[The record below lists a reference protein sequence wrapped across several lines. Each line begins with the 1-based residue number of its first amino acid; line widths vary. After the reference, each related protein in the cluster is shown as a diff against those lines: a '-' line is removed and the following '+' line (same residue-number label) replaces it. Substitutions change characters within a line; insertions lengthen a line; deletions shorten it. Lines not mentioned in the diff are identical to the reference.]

1 MKTRGLNAFQLKLFM
16 AFLMVFDHIYK
27 IPGLLPTSWDGIF
40 HLLTRCVGAWFAFSA
55 VEGFLHTRNRVA
67 YNARLFIWATI
78 MQLGNTILTMLFH
91 SKGIHLENNI
101 FLSLACGLL
110 VLNLVFGF
118 SKNRQAPRDEKRY
131 LRLGGAVLVGLAGVV
146 LTEGGMIII
155 PFMLLSYIFR
165 NQPALRTLS
174 YMVLAFLLF
183 CLSIE
188 IYPTMGTTI
197 SMMLYNSDW
206 AFITVLPFLH
216 LYNGERGYN
225 GKWGKYFFY
234 IFYPAHLWIIAL
246 IAYLVQR

>member
-1 MKTRGLNAFQLKLFM
+1 
-16 AFLMVFDHIYK
+16 
-27 IPGLLPTSWDGIF
+27 
-40 HLLTRCVGAWFAFSA
+40 
-55 VEGFLHTRNRVA
+55 
-67 YNARLFIWATI
+67 

-91 SKGIHLENNI
+91 TKGIHLENNI
-101 FLSLACGLL
+101 FLSLACGVL
-110 VLNLVFGF
+110 VLNLVFGL
-118 SKNRQAPRDEKRY
+118 SKNSEEIMDEKRY
-131 LRLGGAVLVGLAGVV
+131 LRIGAAVLIGLAGVF
-146 LTEGGMIII
+146 LTEGGMTII
-155 PFMLLSYIFR
+155 PLMLLSYIFR

-188 IYPTMGTTI
+188 IYPTMGATI
-197 SMMLYNSDW
+197 SMML
-206 AFITVLPFLH
+206 LPFLH

>member
-16 AFLMVFDHIYK
+16 AFLMIFDHINK
-27 IPGLLPTSWDGIF
+27 IPGLLPTGWDGIF

-55 VEGFLHTRNRVA
+55 VEGFLHTRNRLA
-67 YNARLFIWATI
+67 YNARLFIWAAI
-78 MQLGNTILTMLFH
+78 MQLGNSILTLLFQG
-91 SKGIHLENNI
+91 KGIYLGNNI
-101 FLSLACGLL
+101 FLTLACGLL

-118 SKNRQAPRDEKRY
+118 SNNSGAPKDEKRY
-131 LRLGGAVLVGLAGVV
+131 LRLGGAVLVGLAGVL
-146 LTEGGMIII
+146 LTEGGMTII

-188 IYPTMGTTI
+188 IYPTMGATL

>member
-16 AFLMVFDHIYK
+16 AFLMVFDHIDK
-27 IPGLLPTSWDGIF
+27 IPGLLPTGWDGIF

-67 YNARLFIWATI
+67 YNARLFIWAAI
-78 MQLGNTILTMLFH
+78 MQLGNTILTLLFQG
-91 SKGIHLENNI
+91 KGIYLGNNI
-101 FLSLACGLL
+101 FLTLACGLL
-110 VLNLVFGF
+110 VLNLLFGL
-118 SKNRQAPRDEKRY
+118 SKKSEDSKTEKRY
-131 LRLGGAVLVGLAGVV
+131 VRIGAAVLIGLAGVL
-146 LTEGGMIII
+146 LTEGGMTII
-155 PFMLLSYIFR
+155 PLMLISYIFR

-188 IYPTMGTTI
+188 IYPTMGATI

-234 IFYPAHLWIIAL
+234 VFYPAHLWIIAL

>member
-27 IPGLLPTSWDGIF
+27 IPGLLPTGWDGIF

-67 YNARLFIWATI
+67 YNARLFIWAAI
-78 MQLGNTILTMLFH
+78 MQLGNTILTLLFQG
-91 SKGIHLENNI
+91 KGIYLGNNI
-101 FLSLACGLL
+101 FLTLACGVL

-118 SKNRQAPRDEKRY
+118 SKNGEEITDEKRY
-131 LRLGGAVLVGLAGVV
+131 LRIGAAVLIGLAGVF
-146 LTEGGMIII
+146 LTEGGMTII
-155 PFMLLSYIFR
+155 PLMLLSYIFR

-183 CLSIE
+183 CLSIQ
-188 IYPTMGTTI
+188 IYPTMGATI

-234 IFYPAHLWIIAL
+234 IFYPAHLWLIAL

>member
-16 AFLMVFDHIYK
+16 AFLMVFDHIDK
-27 IPGLLPTSWDGIF
+27 IPGLLPTGWDGIF

-67 YNARLFIWATI
+67 YNARLFIWAAI
-78 MQLGNTILTMLFH
+78 MQLGNTILTMLFQG
-91 SKGIHLENNI
+91 KGIYLGNNI
-101 FLSLACGLL
+101 FLTLACGLL
-110 VLNLVFGF
+110 VLNLLFGF
-118 SKNRQAPRDEKRY
+118 SKNRQAPRHEKRY
-131 LRLGGAVLVGLAGVV
+131 LRLGGAVLVGLAGVL
-146 LTEGGMIII
+146 LTEGGMTII

-165 NQPALRTLS
+165 NQPVLRTLS
-174 YMVLAFLLF
+174 YIVLAFLLF

-188 IYPTMGTTI
+188 IYPTMGVTI

>member
-16 AFLMVFDHIYK
+16 AFLMVFDHIDK
-27 IPGLLPTSWDGIF
+27 IPGLLPTGWDGIF

-55 VEGFLHTRNRVA
+55 VEGFLHTRNRLA
-67 YNARLFIWATI
+67 YNARLFIWAAI
-78 MQLGNTILTMLFH
+78 MQLGNSILTLLFQG
-91 SKGIHLENNI
+91 KGIYLGNNI
-101 FLSLACGLL
+101 FLTLACGLL

-118 SKNRQAPRDEKRY
+118 SNNSGAPKDEKRY
-131 LRLGGAVLVGLAGVV
+131 LRLGGAVLVGLAGVL
-146 LTEGGMIII
+146 LTEGGMTII

-188 IYPTMGTTI
+188 IYPTMGATI

-206 AFITVLPFLH
+206 AFITVLPFLR

-225 GKWGKYFFY
+225 GKYFFY
-234 IFYPAHLWIIAL
+234 IFYPAHLWFIAL

>member
-1 MKTRGLNAFQLKLFM
+1 MKTRGFNAFQLKLFM
-16 AFLMVFDHIYK
+16 AFLMVFDHIGK
-27 IPGLLPTSWDGIF
+27 IPGLLPTGWDGIF
-40 HLLTRCVGAWFAFSA
+40 HLLTRCVAAWFAFSA
-55 VEGFLHTRNRVA
+55 VEGFLHTRNRLA
-67 YNARLFIWATI
+67 YNARLFIWGAI

-101 FLSLACGLL
+101 FLSLACGVL
-110 VLNLVFGF
+110 VLNLVFGL
-118 SKNRQAPRDEKRY
+118 SKNSEKIMDEKRY
-131 LRLGGAVLVGLAGVV
+131 LRIGAAVLIGLAGVF
-146 LTEGGMIII
+146 LTEGGMTII
-155 PFMLLSYIFR
+155 PLMLISYIFR
-165 NQPALRTLS
+165 NQPALRTFS

-188 IYPTMGTTI
+188 IYPTMGATL

-225 GKWGKYFFY
+225 GQWGKYFFY

>member
-16 AFLMVFDHIYK
+16 AFLMIFDHINK
-27 IPGLLPTSWDGIF
+27 IPGLLPTGWDGIF

-55 VEGFLHTRNRVA
+55 VEGFLHTRNRLA
-67 YNARLFIWATI
+67 YNARLFIWAAI
-78 MQLGNTILTMLFH
+78 MQLGNSILTLLFQG
-91 SKGIHLENNI
+91 KGIYLGNNI
-101 FLSLACGLL
+101 FLTLACGLL

-118 SKNRQAPRDEKRY
+118 SNNSGAPKDEKRY
-131 LRLGGAVLVGLAGVV
+131 LRLGGAVLVGLAGVL
-146 LTEGGMIII
+146 LTEGGMTII

-165 NQPALRTLS
+165 NQPVLRTLS
-174 YMVLAFLLF
+174 YIVLAFLLF

-188 IYPTMGTTI
+188 IYPTMGATI

>member
-16 AFLMVFDHIYK
+16 AFLMIFDHINK
-27 IPGLLPTSWDGIF
+27 IPGLLPTGWDGIF

-55 VEGFLHTRNRVA
+55 VEGFLHTRNRLA
-67 YNARLFIWATI
+67 YNARLFIWAAI
-78 MQLGNTILTMLFH
+78 MQLGNSILTLLFQG
-91 SKGIHLENNI
+91 KGIYLGNNI
-101 FLSLACGLL
+101 FLTLACGLL

-118 SKNRQAPRDEKRY
+118 SKNRQAPRHEKRY
-131 LRLGGAVLVGLAGVV
+131 LRLGGAVLVGLAGVL
-146 LTEGGMIII
+146 LTEGGMTII

-174 YMVLAFLLF
+174 YIVLAFLLF

-188 IYPTMGTTI
+188 IYPTMGATI

-206 AFITVLPFLH
+206 AFISVLPFLH

-234 IFYPAHLWIIAL
+234 IFYPAHLWLITL

>member
-16 AFLMVFDHIYK
+16 AFLMIFDHINK
-27 IPGLLPTSWDGIF
+27 IPGLLPTGWDGIF

-55 VEGFLHTRNRVA
+55 VEGFLHTRNRLA
-67 YNARLFIWATI
+67 YNARLFIWAAI
-78 MQLGNTILTMLFH
+78 MQLGNSILTLLFQG
-91 SKGIHLENNI
+91 KGIYLGNNI
-101 FLSLACGLL
+101 FLTLACGLL

-131 LRLGGAVLVGLAGVV
+131 LRLGGAVLVGLAGVL
-146 LTEGGMIII
+146 LTEGGMTII

-188 IYPTMGTTI
+188 IYPTMGATI

-234 IFYPAHLWIIAL
+234 IFYPAHLWLIAL

>member
-16 AFLMVFDHIYK
+16 AFLMVFDHIDK
-27 IPGLLPTSWDGIF
+27 IPGLLPTGWDGIF

-67 YNARLFIWATI
+67 YNARLFIWAAI
-78 MQLGNTILTMLFH
+78 MQLGNTILTLLFQG
-91 SKGIHLENNI
+91 KGIYLGNNI
-101 FLSLACGLL
+101 FLTLACGLL

-131 LRLGGAVLVGLAGVV
+131 LRLGGAVLVGLAGVL
-146 LTEGGMIII
+146 LTEGGMTII

-188 IYPTMGTTI
+188 IYPTMGATI

>member
-16 AFLMVFDHIYK
+16 AFLMIFDHINK
-27 IPGLLPTSWDGIF
+27 IPGLLPTGWDGIF

-55 VEGFLHTRNRVA
+55 VEGFLHTRNRLA
-67 YNARLFIWATI
+67 YNARLFIWAAI
-78 MQLGNTILTMLFH
+78 MQLGNSILTLLFQG
-91 SKGIHLENNI
+91 KGIYLGNNI
-101 FLSLACGLL
+101 FLTLACGLL

-146 LTEGGMIII
+146 LTEGGMTII

-165 NQPALRTLS
+165 NQPVLRTLS
-174 YMVLAFLLF
+174 YIVLAFLLF

-188 IYPTMGTTI
+188 IYPTMGATI
-197 SMMLYNSDW
+197 SMLLYNSDW

-234 IFYPAHLWIIAL
+234 VFYPAHLWIIAL

>member
-1 MKTRGLNAFQLKLFM
+1 MKTRGLTAFQLKLFM
-16 AFLMVFDHIYK
+16 AFLMVFDHIGK
-27 IPGLLPTSWDGIF
+27 IPGLLPTGWDGIF
-40 HLLTRCVGAWFAFSA
+40 HLLTRCVAAWFAFSA
-55 VEGFLHTRNRVA
+55 VEGFLHTRNRLV
-67 YNARLFIWATI
+67 YNARLFIWAAI
-78 MQLGNTILTMLFH
+78 MQLGNTILTMLFQG
-91 SKGIHLENNI
+91 KGVYLGNNI
-101 FLSLACGLL
+101 FLTLACGLL
-110 VLNLVFGF
+110 VLNLLFGL
-118 SKNRQAPRDEKRY
+118 SKKSEDSKTEKRY
-131 LRLGGAVLVGLAGVV
+131 LRLGGAVLVGLAGVL
-146 LTEGGMIII
+146 LTEGGMTII

-188 IYPTMGTTI
+188 IYPTMGATL

>member
-16 AFLMVFDHIYK
+16 AFFMVFDHIGK
-27 IPGLLPTSWDGIF
+27 IPGLLPTGWDGIF
-40 HLLTRCVGAWFAFSA
+40 HLLTRCVAAWFAFSA
-55 VEGFLHTRNRVA
+55 VEGFLHTRNRLA
-67 YNARLFIWATI
+67 YNARLFIWAAI
-78 MQLGNTILTMLFH
+78 MQLGNSILTLLFQG
-91 SKGIHLENNI
+91 KGIYLGNNI
-101 FLSLACGLL
+101 FLTLACGLL

-118 SKNRQAPRDEKRY
+118 SNNSGAPKDEKRY
-131 LRLGGAVLVGLAGVV
+131 LRLGGAVLVGLAGVL
-146 LTEGGMIII
+146 LTEGGMTII

-165 NQPALRTLS
+165 NQPVLRTLS
-174 YMVLAFLLF
+174 YIVLAFLLF

-188 IYPTMGTTI
+188 IYPTMGATI

>member
-16 AFLMVFDHIYK
+16 AFLMIFDHIYK

-40 HLLTRCVGAWFAFSA
+40 HLLTRCVGVWFAFSA

-67 YNARLFIWATI
+67 YNARLFIWAAI
-78 MQLGNTILTMLFH
+78 MQLGNTILTLLFQG
-91 SKGIHLENNI
+91 KGIYLGNNI
-101 FLSLACGLL
+101 FLTLACGLL
-110 VLNLVFGF
+110 VLNLVFGL
-118 SKNRQAPRDEKRY
+118 SKKSEDSKTEKRY
-131 LRLGGAVLVGLAGVV
+131 LWIGAAVLVGLAGVL
-146 LTEGGMIII
+146 LTEGGMTII

-165 NQPALRTLS
+165 NQPVLRTLS
-174 YMVLAFLLF
+174 YIVLAFLLF

-188 IYPTMGTTI
+188 IYPTMGATI
-197 SMMLYNSDW
+197 SMLLYNSDW

-234 IFYPAHLWIIAL
+234 IFYPAHLWFIAL

>member
-16 AFLMVFDHIYK
+16 AFLMIFDHINK
-27 IPGLLPTSWDGIF
+27 IPGLLPTGWDGIF

-55 VEGFLHTRNRVA
+55 VEGFLHTRNRLA
-67 YNARLFIWATI
+67 YNARLFIWAAI
-78 MQLGNTILTMLFH
+78 MQLGNSILTLLFQG
-91 SKGIHLENNI
+91 KGIYLGNNI
-101 FLSLACGLL
+101 FLTLACGLL

-146 LTEGGMIII
+146 LTEGGMTII

-165 NQPALRTLS
+165 NQPVLRTLS
-174 YMVLAFLLF
+174 YIVLAFLLF

-188 IYPTMGTTI
+188 IYPTMGATI
-197 SMMLYNSDW
+197 SMLLYNSDW

-234 IFYPAHLWIIAL
+234 IFYPAHLWLITL

>member
-16 AFLMVFDHIYK
+16 AFLMIFDHIDK
-27 IPGLLPTSWDGIF
+27 IPGLLPTGWDGIF

-55 VEGFLHTRNRVA
+55 VEGFLHTRNRLA
-67 YNARLFIWATI
+67 YNARLFIWAAI
-78 MQLGNTILTMLFH
+78 MQLGNSILTLLFQG
-91 SKGIHLENNI
+91 KGIYLGNNI
-101 FLSLACGLL
+101 FLTLACGLL

-118 SKNRQAPRDEKRY
+118 SNNSGAPKDEKRY
-131 LRLGGAVLVGLAGVV
+131 LRLGGAVLVGLAGVL
-146 LTEGGMIII
+146 LTEGGMTII

-165 NQPALRTLS
+165 NQPVLRTLS
-174 YMVLAFLLF
+174 YIVLAFLLF

-188 IYPTMGTTI
+188 IYPTMGATI

>member
-16 AFLMVFDHIYK
+16 AFLMIFDHINK
-27 IPGLLPTSWDGIF
+27 IPGLLPTGWDGIF

-55 VEGFLHTRNRVA
+55 VEGFLHTRNRLA
-67 YNARLFIWATI
+67 YNARLFIWAAI
-78 MQLGNTILTMLFH
+78 MQLGNSILTLLFQG
-91 SKGIHLENNI
+91 KGIHLENNI

-131 LRLGGAVLVGLAGVV
+131 LRLGGAVLVGLAGVL
-146 LTEGGMIII
+146 LTEGGMTII

-165 NQPALRTLS
+165 NQPVLRTLS
-174 YMVLAFLLF
+174 YIVLAFLLF

-188 IYPTMGTTI
+188 IYPTMGATI
-197 SMMLYNSDW
+197 SMLLYNSDW

-234 IFYPAHLWIIAL
+234 IFYPAHLWLITL

>member
-16 AFLMVFDHIYK
+16 AFLMIFDHINK
-27 IPGLLPTSWDGIF
+27 IPGLLPTGWDGIF

-55 VEGFLHTRNRVA
+55 VEGFLHTRNRLA
-67 YNARLFIWATI
+67 YNARLFIWAAI
-78 MQLGNTILTMLFH
+78 MQLGNTILTLLFQG
-91 SKGIHLENNI
+91 KGIYLGNNI
-101 FLSLACGLL
+101 FLTLACGLL

-146 LTEGGMIII
+146 LTEGGMTII

-165 NQPALRTLS
+165 NQPVLRTLS
-174 YMVLAFLLF
+174 YIVLAFLLF

-188 IYPTMGTTI
+188 IYPTMGATI

-234 IFYPAHLWIIAL
+234 IFYPAHLWLIAL